1 MNEESAPDEQGIET
15 ENRPKLWR
23 WILGTVIILFSWLI
37 IGSLLTI
44 LIAEFF
50 NLDLEVLTAVDDEGL
65 ATLRG
70 YAPWQSATAI
80 LISFIPLLVA
90 PILLHRLLLQGKVKE
105 LFTRSG
111 RSFAK
116 EVQIGALVML
126 ALIFGSSI
134 PDFIFNNAD
143 YKWSFELGKFLPY
156 LGIALLLIPMQTTAE
171 EVFYRGWIQQR
182 LEKGARSIWLVSTIG
197 GLLFALP
204 HLANP
209 EVSGN
214 IALPIIGYGSTG
226 FMLTWVTMRDKSMG
240 LAVGAHA
247 ANNLSAGL
255 IVSSVDSALPAASLY
270 VTPEVSWGPAAI
282 VSLLFIP
289 LFIWLTGKRS
299 LLSITRLFRERA

>member
-1 MNEESAPDEQGIET
+1 MNALPESSSPEILPA
-15 ENRPKLWR
+15 RPKLWR

-37 IGSLLTI
+37 IGGLLTI
-44 LIAEFF
+44 LVAEIF
-50 NLDLEVLTAVDDEGL
+50 NLDLAVLTAVDDEGRAL
-65 ATLRG
+65 LRS
-70 YAPWQSATAI
+70 YAPWQAASAV
-80 LISFIPLLVA
+80 LISFIPLLLA
-90 PILLHRLLLQGKVKE
+90 PILLHRFLLRGKVKE

-111 RSFAK
+111 RSFAR
-116 EVQIGALVML
+116 EVRIGALVML
-126 ALIFGSSI
+126 SLILASSI
-134 PDFIFNNAD
+134 PDFIFNNSD
-143 YKWSFELGKFLPY
+143 YKWSFDLEKFLPY
-156 LGIALLLIPMQTTAE
+156 LVIVLLLIPMQTTAE

-182 LEKGARSIWLVSTIG
+182 LEKGARSIWFVSTIG

-255 IVSSVDSALPAASLY
+255 LVSSIDSALPSASLY
-270 VTPEVSWGPAAI
+270 VTPEVSWGPAAV
-282 VSLLFIP
+282 VSVLFIP
-289 LFIWLTGKRS
+289 LFIWLTGKWS
-299 LLSITRLFRERA
+299 AKVTS

>member
-1 MNEESAPDEQGIET
+1 MNALPESSSPEILPA
-15 ENRPKLWR
+15 RPKLWR

-37 IGSLLTI
+37 IGGLLTI
-44 LIAEFF
+44 LVAEIF
-50 NLDLEVLTAVDDEGL
+50 NLDLAVLTAVDDEGRAL
-65 ATLRG
+65 LRS
-70 YAPWQSATAI
+70 YAPWQAASAV
-80 LISFIPLLVA
+80 LISFIPLLLA
-90 PILLHRLLLQGKVKE
+90 PILLHRFLLRGKVKE

-111 RSFAK
+111 RSFAG
-116 EVQIGALVML
+116 EVRIGALVML
-126 ALIFGSSI
+126 GLIFASSI
-134 PDFIFNNAD
+134 PDFIFNNSD
-143 YKWSFELGKFLPY
+143 YKWSFDLEKFLPY
-156 LGIALLLIPMQTTAE
+156 LVIALLLIPMQTTAE

-182 LEKGARSIWLVSTIG
+182 LEKVARSIWLVSTIG

-255 IVSSVDSALPAASLY
+255 LVSSIDSALPSASLY
-270 VTPEVSWGPAAI
+270 VTPEVSWGPAAV
-282 VSLLFIP
+282 VSVLFIP
-289 LFIWLTGKRS
+289 LFIWLTGKWS
-299 LLSITRLFRERA
+299 AKVTS

>member
-1 MNEESAPDEQGIET
+1 MNALPESTSPEILPA
-15 ENRPKLWR
+15 RPKLWR

-37 IGSLLTI
+37 IGGLLTI
-44 LIAEFF
+44 LVAEIF
-50 NLDLEVLTAVDDEGL
+50 NLDLAVLTAVDDEGL
-65 ATLRG
+65 ALLRS
-70 YAPWQSATAI
+70 YAPWQAASAI
-80 LISFIPLLVA
+80 LVSFFPLLLA
-90 PILLHRLLLQGKVKE
+90 PIFLHRVLLRGKVKE

-111 RSFAK
+111 RSFAG
-116 EVQIGALVML
+116 EVRIGALVML
-126 ALIFGSSI
+126 GLIFASSI
-134 PDFIFNNAD
+134 PDFIFNNSD
-143 YKWSFELGKFLPY
+143 YKWSFDLDKFLPY
-156 LGIALLLIPMQTTAE
+156 LVIALLLIPMQTTAE

-255 IVSSVDSALPAASLY
+255 LVSSIDSALPSASLY
-270 VTPEVSWGPAAI
+270 VTPEVSWGPAAV
-282 VSLLFIP
+282 VSVLFIP
-289 LFIWLTGKRS
+289 LFIWLTGKWS
-299 LLSITRLFRERA
+299 AKVTS

>member
-1 MNEESAPDEQGIET
+1 MNALPESSSPEILPA
-15 ENRPKLWR
+15 RPKLWR

-37 IGSLLTI
+37 IGGLLTI
-44 LIAEFF
+44 LVAEIF
-50 NLDLEVLTAVDDEGL
+50 NLDLAVLTAVDDEGRAL
-65 ATLRG
+65 LRS
-70 YAPWQSATAI
+70 YAPWQAASAV
-80 LISFIPLLVA
+80 LISFIPLLLA
-90 PILLHRLLLQGKVKE
+90 PILLHRFLLRGKVKE

-111 RSFAK
+111 RSFAG
-116 EVQIGALVML
+116 EVRIGALVML
-126 ALIFGSSI
+126 GLIFASSI
-134 PDFIFNNAD
+134 PDFIFNNSD
-143 YKWSFELGKFLPY
+143 YKWSFDLEKFLPY
-156 LGIALLLIPMQTTAE
+156 LVIALLLIPMQTTAE

-182 LEKGARSIWLVSTIG
+182 LEKGARSIWLVSTFG

-255 IVSSVDSALPAASLY
+255 LVSSIDSALPSASLY
-270 VTPEVSWGPAAI
+270 VTPEVSWGPAAV
-282 VSLLFIP
+282 VSVLFIP
-289 LFIWLTGKRS
+289 LFIWLTGKWS
-299 LLSITRLFRERA
+299 AKVTS

>member
-1 MNEESAPDEQGIET
+1 MNALPESSSPEILPA
-15 ENRPKLWR
+15 RPKLWR

-37 IGSLLTI
+37 IGGLLTI
-44 LIAEFF
+44 LVAEIF
-50 NLDLEVLTAVDDEGL
+50 NLDLAVLTAVDDEGRAL
-65 ATLRG
+65 LRS
-70 YAPWQSATAI
+70 YAPWQAASAV
-80 LISFIPLLVA
+80 LISFIPLLLA
-90 PILLHRLLLQGKVKE
+90 PILLHRFLLRGKDKE

-111 RSFAK
+111 RSFAG
-116 EVQIGALVML
+116 EVRIGALVML
-126 ALIFGSSI
+126 GLIFASSI
-134 PDFIFNNAD
+134 PDFIFNNSD
-143 YKWSFELGKFLPY
+143 YKWSFDLEKFLPY
-156 LGIALLLIPMQTTAE
+156 LVFALLLIPMQTTAE

-255 IVSSVDSALPAASLY
+255 LVSSIDSALPSASLY
-270 VTPEVSWGPAAI
+270 VTPEVSWGPAAV
-282 VSLLFIP
+282 VSVFFIP
-289 LFIWLTGKRS
+289 LFIWLTGKWS
-299 LLSITRLFRERA
+299 AKVTS

>member
-1 MNEESAPDEQGIET
+1 MNALPESSSPEILPA
-15 ENRPKLWR
+15 RPKLWR

-37 IGSLLTI
+37 IGGLLTI
-44 LIAEFF
+44 LVAEIF
-50 NLDLEVLTAVDDEGL
+50 NLDLAVLTAVDDEGRAL
-65 ATLRG
+65 LRS
-70 YAPWQSATAI
+70 YAPWQAASAV
-80 LISFIPLLVA
+80 LISFIPLLLA
-90 PILLHRLLLQGKVKE
+90 PILLHRFLLRGKVKE

-111 RSFAK
+111 RSFAG
-116 EVQIGALVML
+116 EVRIGALVML
-126 ALIFGSSI
+126 GLIFASSI
-134 PDFIFNNAD
+134 PDFIFNNSD
-143 YKWSFELGKFLPY
+143 YKWSFDLEKFLPY
-156 LGIALLLIPMQTTAE
+156 LVIVLLLIPMQTTAE

-255 IVSSVDSALPAASLY
+255 LVSSIDSALPSASLY
-270 VTPEVSWGPAAI
+270 VTPEVSWGPAAV
-282 VSLLFIP
+282 VSVLFIP
-289 LFIWLTGKRS
+289 LFIWLTGKWS
-299 LLSITRLFRERA
+299 AKVTS

>member
-1 MNEESAPDEQGIET
+1 MNALPESTSPEILPA
-15 ENRPKLWR
+15 RPKLWR

-37 IGSLLTI
+37 IGGLLAI
-44 LIAEFF
+44 LVAEIF
-50 NLDLEVLTAVDDEGL
+50 NLDLAVLTAVDDEGRAL
-65 ATLRG
+65 LRS
-70 YAPWQSATAI
+70 YAPWQAASAV
-80 LISFIPLLVA
+80 LISFIPLLLA
-90 PILLHRLLLQGKVKE
+90 PILLHRFLLRGKVKE

-111 RSFAK
+111 RSFAG
-116 EVQIGALVML
+116 EVRIGTLVML
-126 ALIFGSSI
+126 GLILASSI
-134 PDFIFNNAD
+134 PDFIFNNSD
-143 YKWSFELGKFLPY
+143 YKWSFDLEKFLPY
-156 LGIALLLIPMQTTAE
+156 LVIALLLIPMQTTAE

-255 IVSSVDSALPAASLY
+255 LVSSIDSALPSASLY
-270 VTPEVSWGPAAI
+270 VTPEVSWGPAAV
-282 VSLLFIP
+282 VSVLFIP
-289 LFIWLTGKRS
+289 LFIWLTGKWS
-299 LLSITRLFRERA
+299 AKVTS

>member
-1 MNEESAPDEQGIET
+1 MNALPESTSPEILPA
-15 ENRPKLWR
+15 RPKLWR
-23 WILGTVIILFSWLI
+23 WILGTVMILFSWLI
-37 IGSLLTI
+37 IGGLLTI
-44 LIAEFF
+44 LVAEIF
-50 NLDLEVLTAVDDEGL
+50 NLDLAVLTAVDDEGRAL
-65 ATLRG
+65 LRS
-70 YAPWQSATAI
+70 YAPWQAASAV
-80 LISFIPLLVA
+80 LISFIPLLLA
-90 PILLHRLLLQGKVKE
+90 PIFLHRVLLRGKVKE

-111 RSFAK
+111 RSFAG
-116 EVQIGALVML
+116 EVRIGALVML
-126 ALIFGSSI
+126 GLILASSI
-134 PDFIFNNAD
+134 PDFIFNNSD
-143 YKWSFELGKFLPY
+143 YKWSFDLEKFLPY
-156 LGIALLLIPMQTTAE
+156 LVIALLLIPMQTTAE

-255 IVSSVDSALPAASLY
+255 LVSSIDSALPSASLY
-270 VTPEVSWGPAAI
+270 VTPEVSWGPAAV
-282 VSLLFIP
+282 VSVLFIP
-289 LFIWLTGKRS
+289 LFIWLTGKWS
-299 LLSITRLFRERA
+299 AKVTS

>member
-1 MNEESAPDEQGIET
+1 MNALPESSSPEILPA
-15 ENRPKLWR
+15 RPKLWR

-37 IGSLLTI
+37 IGGLLTI
-44 LIAEFF
+44 LVAEIF
-50 NLDLEVLTAVDDEGL
+50 NLDLAVLTAVDDEGRAL
-65 ATLRG
+65 LRS
-70 YAPWQSATAI
+70 YAPWQAASAV
-80 LISFIPLLVA
+80 LISFIPLLLA
-90 PILLHRLLLQGKVKE
+90 PILLHRFLLRGKVKE

-111 RSFAK
+111 RSFSG
-116 EVQIGALVML
+116 EVRIGALVML
-126 ALIFGSSI
+126 GLIFASSI
-134 PDFIFNNAD
+134 PDFIFNNSD
-143 YKWSFELGKFLPY
+143 YKWSFDLEKFLPY
-156 LGIALLLIPMQTTAE
+156 LVIALLLIPMQTTAE

-182 LEKGARSIWLVSTIG
+182 LEKGARSIWFVSTIG

-255 IVSSVDSALPAASLY
+255 LVSSIDSALPSASLY
-270 VTPEVSWGPAAI
+270 VTPEVSWGPAAV
-282 VSLLFIP
+282 VSVLFIP
-289 LFIWLTGKRS
+289 LFIWLTGKWS
-299 LLSITRLFRERA
+299 AKVTS

>member
-1 MNEESAPDEQGIET
+1 MNALPESSSPEILPA
-15 ENRPKLWR
+15 RPKLWR

-37 IGSLLTI
+37 IGGLLTI
-44 LIAEFF
+44 LVAEIF
-50 NLDLEVLTAVDDEGL
+50 NLDLAVLTAVDDEGRAL
-65 ATLRG
+65 LRS
-70 YAPWQSATAI
+70 YAPWQAASAV
-80 LISFIPLLVA
+80 LISFIPLLLA
-90 PILLHRLLLQGKVKE
+90 PILLHRFLLRGKVKE

-111 RSFAK
+111 RSFAG
-116 EVQIGALVML
+116 EVRIGALVML
-126 ALIFGSSI
+126 GLILASSI
-134 PDFIFNNAD
+134 PDFIFNNSD
-143 YKWSFELGKFLPY
+143 YKWSFDLEKFLPY
-156 LGIALLLIPMQTTAE
+156 LVIALLLIPMQTTAE

-182 LEKGARSIWLVSTIG
+182 LEKGARSIWFVSTIG

-255 IVSSVDSALPAASLY
+255 LVSSIDSALPSASLY
-270 VTPEVSWGPAAI
+270 VTPEVSWGPAAV
-282 VSLLFIP
+282 VSVLFIP
-289 LFIWLTGKRS
+289 LFIWLTGKWS
-299 LLSITRLFRERA
+299 AKVTS

>member
-1 MNEESAPDEQGIET
+1 MNALPESTSPEILPA
-15 ENRPKLWR
+15 RPKLWR

-37 IGSLLTI
+37 IGGLLTI
-44 LIAEFF
+44 LVAEIF
-50 NLDLEVLTAVDDEGL
+50 NLDLAVLTAVDDEGRAL
-65 ATLRG
+65 LRS
-70 YAPWQSATAI
+70 YAPWQAASAV
-80 LISFIPLLVA
+80 LISFIPLLLA
-90 PILLHRLLLQGKVKE
+90 PILLHRFLLRGKVKE

-111 RSFAK
+111 RSFAG
-116 EVQIGALVML
+116 EVRIGALVML
-126 ALIFGSSI
+126 GLILASSI
-134 PDFIFNNAD
+134 PDFIFNNSD
-143 YKWSFELGKFLPY
+143 YKWSFDLEKFLPY
-156 LGIALLLIPMQTTAE
+156 LVIALLLIPMQTTAE

-255 IVSSVDSALPAASLY
+255 LVSSIDSALPSASLY
-270 VTPEVSWGPAAI
+270 VTPEVSWGPAAV
-282 VSLLFIP
+282 VSVLFIP
-289 LFIWLTGKRS
+289 LFIWLTGKWS
-299 LLSITRLFRERA
+299 AKVTS

>member
-1 MNEESAPDEQGIET
+1 MNALPESSSPEILPA
-15 ENRPKLWR
+15 RPKLWR

-37 IGSLLTI
+37 IGGLLTI
-44 LIAEFF
+44 LVAEIF
-50 NLDLEVLTAVDDEGL
+50 NLDLAVLTAVDDEGRAL
-65 ATLRG
+65 LRS
-70 YAPWQSATAI
+70 YAPWQAASAV
-80 LISFIPLLVA
+80 LISFIPLLLA
-90 PILLHRLLLQGKVKE
+90 PILLHRFLLRGKVKE

-111 RSFAK
+111 RSFAR
-116 EVQIGALVML
+116 EVRSGALVML
-126 ALIFGSSI
+126 SLILASSI
-134 PDFIFNNAD
+134 PDFIFNNSD
-143 YKWSFELGKFLPY
+143 YKWSFDLEKFLPY
-156 LGIALLLIPMQTTAE
+156 LVIALLLIPMQTTAE

-255 IVSSVDSALPAASLY
+255 LVSSIDSALPSASLY
-270 VTPEVSWGPAAI
+270 VTPEVSWGPAAV
-282 VSLLFIP
+282 VSVLFIP
-289 LFIWLTGKRS
+289 LFIWLTGKWS
-299 LLSITRLFRERA
+299 AKVTS

>member
-1 MNEESAPDEQGIET
+1 MNALPESSSPEILPA
-15 ENRPKLWR
+15 RPKLWR

-37 IGSLLTI
+37 IGGLLTI
-44 LIAEFF
+44 LVAEIF
-50 NLDLEVLTAVDDEGL
+50 NLDLAVLTAVDDEGRAL
-65 ATLRG
+65 LRS
-70 YAPWQSATAI
+70 YAPWQAASAV
-80 LISFIPLLVA
+80 LISFIPLLLA
-90 PILLHRLLLQGKVKE
+90 PILLHRFLLRGKVKE

-111 RSFAK
+111 RSFAR
-116 EVQIGALVML
+116 EVRIGALVML
-126 ALIFGSSI
+126 SLILASSI
-134 PDFIFNNAD
+134 PDFIFNNSD
-143 YKWSFELGKFLPY
+143 YKWSFDLEKFLPY
-156 LGIALLLIPMQTTAE
+156 LVIALLLIPMQTTAE

-255 IVSSVDSALPAASLY
+255 LVSSIDSALPSASLY
-270 VTPEVSWGPAAI
+270 VTPEVSWGPAAV
-282 VSLLFIP
+282 VSVLFIP
-289 LFIWLTGKRS
+289 LFIWLTGKWS
-299 LLSITRLFRERA
+299 AKVTS

>member
-1 MNEESAPDEQGIET
+1 MNALPVSSSPEILPA
-15 ENRPKLWR
+15 RPKLWR

-37 IGSLLTI
+37 IGGLLTI
-44 LIAEFF
+44 LVAEIF
-50 NLDLEVLTAVDDEGL
+50 NLDLAVLTAVDDEGRAL
-65 ATLRG
+65 LRS
-70 YAPWQSATAI
+70 YAPGQAASAV
-80 LISFIPLLVA
+80 LISFIPLLLA
-90 PILLHRLLLQGKVKE
+90 PILLHRFLLRGKVKE

-111 RSFAK
+111 RSFAG
-116 EVQIGALVML
+116 EVRIGALVML
-126 ALIFGSSI
+126 GLIFASSI
-134 PDFIFNNAD
+134 PDFIFNNSD
-143 YKWSFELGKFLPY
+143 YKWSFDLEKFLPY
-156 LGIALLLIPMQTTAE
+156 LVIALLLIPMQTTAE

-255 IVSSVDSALPAASLY
+255 LVSSIDSALPSASLY
-270 VTPEVSWGPAAI
+270 VTPEVSWGPAAV
-282 VSLLFIP
+282 VSVLFIP
-289 LFIWLTGKRS
+289 LFIWLTGKWS
-299 LLSITRLFRERA
+299 AKVTS

>member
-1 MNEESAPDEQGIET
+1 MNALPESSSPEILPA
-15 ENRPKLWR
+15 RPKLWR

-37 IGSLLTI
+37 IGGLLTI
-44 LIAEFF
+44 LVAEIF
-50 NLDLEVLTAVDDEGL
+50 NLDLAVLTAVDDEGRAL
-65 ATLRG
+65 LRS
-70 YAPWQSATAI
+70 YAPWQAASAV
-80 LISFIPLLVA
+80 LISFIPLLLA
-90 PILLHRLLLQGKVKE
+90 PILLHRFLLRGKVKE

-111 RSFAK
+111 RSFAR
-116 EVQIGALVML
+116 EVRIGALVML
-126 ALIFGSSI
+126 SLILASSI
-134 PDFIFNNAD
+134 PDFIFNNSD
-143 YKWSFELGKFLPY
+143 YKWTFDLEKFLPY
-156 LGIALLLIPMQTTAE
+156 LVIALLLIPMQTTAE

-182 LEKGARSIWLVSTIG
+182 LEKGARSIWFVSTIG

-255 IVSSVDSALPAASLY
+255 LVSSIDSALPSASLY
-270 VTPEVSWGPAAI
+270 VTPEVSWGPAAV
-282 VSLLFIP
+282 VSVLFIP
-289 LFIWLTGKRS
+289 LFIWLTGKWS
-299 LLSITRLFRERA
+299 AKVTS

>member
-1 MNEESAPDEQGIET
+1 MNALPESTSPEILPA
-15 ENRPKLWR
+15 RPKLWR

-37 IGSLLTI
+37 IGGLLTI
-44 LIAEFF
+44 LVAENF
-50 NLDLEVLTAVDDEGL
+50 NLDLAVLTAVDDEGRAL
-65 ATLRG
+65 LRS
-70 YAPWQSATAI
+70 YAPWQAASAV
-80 LISFIPLLVA
+80 LISFIPLLLA
-90 PILLHRLLLQGKVKE
+90 PILLHRFLLRGKVKE

-111 RSFAK
+111 RSFAG
-116 EVQIGALVML
+116 EVRIGALVML
-126 ALIFGSSI
+126 GLILASSI
-134 PDFIFNNAD
+134 PDFIFNNSD
-143 YKWSFELGKFLPY
+143 YKWSFDLEKFLPY
-156 LGIALLLIPMQTTAE
+156 LVIALLLIPMQTTAE

-182 LEKGARSIWLVSTIG
+182 LEKGARSIWFVSTIG

-255 IVSSVDSALPAASLY
+255 LVSSIDSALPSASLY
-270 VTPEVSWGPAAI
+270 VTPEVSWGPAAV
-282 VSLLFIP
+282 VSVLFIP
-289 LFIWLTGKRS
+289 LFIWLTGKWS
-299 LLSITRLFRERA
+299 AKVTS

>member
-1 MNEESAPDEQGIET
+1 MNALPESSSPEILPA
-15 ENRPKLWR
+15 RPKLWR

-37 IGSLLTI
+37 IGGLLTI
-44 LIAEFF
+44 LVAEIF
-50 NLDLEVLTAVDDEGL
+50 NLDLAVLTAVDDEGRAL
-65 ATLRG
+65 LRS
-70 YAPWQSATAI
+70 YAPWQAASAV
-80 LISFIPLLVA
+80 LISFIPLLLA
-90 PILLHRLLLQGKVKE
+90 PILLHRFLLRGKVKE

-111 RSFAK
+111 RSFAG
-116 EVQIGALVML
+116 EVRIGALVML
-126 ALIFGSSI
+126 GLIFASSI
-134 PDFIFNNAD
+134 PDFIFNNSD
-143 YKWSFELGKFLPY
+143 YKWSFDLEKFLPY
-156 LGIALLLIPMQTTAE
+156 FVIALLLIPMQTTAE

-255 IVSSVDSALPAASLY
+255 LVSSIDSALPSASLY
-270 VTPEVSWGPAAI
+270 VTPEVSWGPAAV
-282 VSLLFIP
+282 VSVLFIP
-289 LFIWLTGKRS
+289 LFIWLTGKWS
-299 LLSITRLFRERA
+299 AKVTS

>member
-1 MNEESAPDEQGIET
+1 MNALPESTSPEILPA
-15 ENRPKLWR
+15 RPKLWR

-37 IGSLLTI
+37 IGGLLTI
-44 LIAEFF
+44 LVAEIF
-50 NLDLEVLTAVDDEGL
+50 NLDLAVLTAVDDEGRAL
-65 ATLRG
+65 LRS
-70 YAPWQSATAI
+70 YAAWQAASAV
-80 LISFIPLLVA
+80 LISFIPLLLA
-90 PILLHRLLLQGKVKE
+90 PILLHRFLLRGKVKE

-111 RSFAK
+111 RSFAG
-116 EVQIGALVML
+116 EVRIGALVML
-126 ALIFGSSI
+126 GLIFASSI
-134 PDFIFNNAD
+134 PDFIFNNSD
-143 YKWSFELGKFLPY
+143 YKWSFDLEKFLPY
-156 LGIALLLIPMQTTAE
+156 LVIALLLIPMQTTAE

-255 IVSSVDSALPAASLY
+255 LVSSIDSALPSASLY
-270 VTPEVSWGPAAI
+270 VTPEVSWGPAAV
-282 VSLLFIP
+282 VSVLFIP
-289 LFIWLTGKRS
+289 LFIWLTGKWS
-299 LLSITRLFRERA
+299 AKVTS

>member
-1 MNEESAPDEQGIET
+1 MNALPESSSPEILPA
-15 ENRPKLWR
+15 RPKLWR

-37 IGSLLTI
+37 IGGLLTI
-44 LIAEFF
+44 LVAEIF
-50 NLDLEVLTAVDDEGL
+50 NLDLAVLTAVDDEGRAL
-65 ATLRG
+65 LRS
-70 YAPWQSATAI
+70 YAPWQAASAV
-80 LISFIPLLVA
+80 LISFIPLLLA
-90 PILLHRLLLQGKVKE
+90 PILLHRFLLRGKVKE

-111 RSFAK
+111 RSFAR
-116 EVQIGALVML
+116 EVRIGALVML
-126 ALIFGSSI
+126 SLILASSI
-134 PDFIFNNAD
+134 PDFIFNNSD
-143 YKWSFELGKFLPY
+143 YKWSFDLEKFLPY
-156 LGIALLLIPMQTTAE
+156 LVIVLLLIPMQTTAE

-182 LEKGARSIWLVSTIG
+182 LEKGARSIWFVSTIG

-255 IVSSVDSALPAASLY
+255 LVSSIDSALPSASLY
-270 VTPEVSWGPAAI
+270 ITPEVSWGPAAV
-282 VSLLFIP
+282 VSVLFIP
-289 LFIWLTGKRS
+289 LFIWLTGKWS
-299 LLSITRLFRERA
+299 AKVTS

>member
-1 MNEESAPDEQGIET
+1 MNALPESTSPEILPA
-15 ENRPKLWR
+15 RPKLWR
-23 WILGTVIILFSWLI
+23 WILGTVMILFSWLI
-37 IGSLLTI
+37 IGGLLTI
-44 LIAEFF
+44 LVAEIF
-50 NLDLEVLTAVDDEGL
+50 NLDLAVLTAVDDEGRAL
-65 ATLRG
+65 LRS
-70 YAPWQSATAI
+70 YAPWQAASAV
-80 LISFIPLLVA
+80 LISFIPLLLA
-90 PILLHRLLLQGKVKE
+90 PILLHRFLLRGKVKE

-111 RSFAK
+111 RSFAG
-116 EVQIGALVML
+116 EVRIGALVML
-126 ALIFGSSI
+126 GLIFASSI
-134 PDFIFNNAD
+134 PDFIFNNSD
-143 YKWSFELGKFLPY
+143 YKWSFDLEKFLPY
-156 LGIALLLIPMQTTAE
+156 LVIALLLIPMQTTAE

-255 IVSSVDSALPAASLY
+255 LVSSIDSALPSASLY
-270 VTPEVSWGPAAI
+270 VTPEVSWGPAAV
-282 VSLLFIP
+282 VSVLFIP
-289 LFIWLTGKRS
+289 LFIWLTGKWS
-299 LLSITRLFRERA
+299 AKVTS

>member
-1 MNEESAPDEQGIET
+1 MNALPESSSPEILPA
-15 ENRPKLWR
+15 RPKLWR

-37 IGSLLTI
+37 IGGLLTI
-44 LIAEFF
+44 LVAEIF
-50 NLDLEVLTAVDDEGL
+50 NLDLAVLTAVDDEGRAL
-65 ATLRG
+65 LRS
-70 YAPWQSATAI
+70 YAPWQAASAV
-80 LISFIPLLVA
+80 LISFIPLLLA
-90 PILLHRLLLQGKVKE
+90 PILLHRFLLRGKVKE

-111 RSFAK
+111 RSFAG
-116 EVQIGALVML
+116 EVRIGALVML
-126 ALIFGSSI
+126 GLILASSI
-134 PDFIFNNAD
+134 PDFIFNNSD
-143 YKWSFELGKFLPY
+143 YKWSFDLEKFLPY
-156 LGIALLLIPMQTTAE
+156 LVIALLLIPMQTTAE

-255 IVSSVDSALPAASLY
+255 LVSSIDSALSSASLY
-270 VTPEVSWGPAAI
+270 VTPEVSWGPAAV
-282 VSLLFIP
+282 VSVLFIP
-289 LFIWLTGKRS
+289 LFIWLTGKWS
-299 LLSITRLFRERA
+299 AKVTS

>member
-1 MNEESAPDEQGIET
+1 MNALPESSSPEILPA
-15 ENRPKLWR
+15 RPKLWR

-37 IGSLLTI
+37 IGGLLTI
-44 LIAEFF
+44 LVAEIF
-50 NLDLEVLTAVDDEGL
+50 NLDLAVLTAVDDEGRAL
-65 ATLRG
+65 LRS
-70 YAPWQSATAI
+70 YAPWQAASAV
-80 LISFIPLLVA
+80 LISFIPLLLA
-90 PILLHRLLLQGKVKE
+90 PILLHRFLLRGKVKE

-111 RSFAK
+111 RSFAG
-116 EVQIGALVML
+116 EVRIGALVML
-126 ALIFGSSI
+126 SLILASSI
-134 PDFIFNNAD
+134 PDFIFNNSD
-143 YKWSFELGKFLPY
+143 YKWSFDLEKFLPY
-156 LGIALLLIPMQTTAE
+156 LVIALLLIPMQTTAE

-255 IVSSVDSALPAASLY
+255 LVSSIDSALPSASLY
-270 VTPEVSWGPAAI
+270 VTPEVSWGPAAV
-282 VSLLFIP
+282 VSVLFIP
-289 LFIWLTGKRS
+289 LFIWLTGKWS
-299 LLSITRLFRERA
+299 AKVTS

>member
-1 MNEESAPDEQGIET
+1 MNALPESSSPEILPA
-15 ENRPKLWR
+15 RPKLWR

-37 IGSLLTI
+37 IGGLLTI
-44 LIAEFF
+44 LVAEIF
-50 NLDLEVLTAVDDEGL
+50 NLDLAVLTAVDDEGRAL
-65 ATLRG
+65 LRS
-70 YAPWQSATAI
+70 YAPWQAASAV
-80 LISFIPLLVA
+80 LISFIPLLLA
-90 PILLHRLLLQGKVKE
+90 PILLHRFLLRGKVKE

-111 RSFAK
+111 RSFAG
-116 EVQIGALVML
+116 EVRIGALVML
-126 ALIFGSSI
+126 GLIFASSI
-134 PDFIFNNAD
+134 PDFIFNNSD
-143 YKWSFELGKFLPY
+143 YKWSFDLEKFLPY
-156 LGIALLLIPMQTTAE
+156 LVIALLLIPMQTTAE

-182 LEKGARSIWLVSTIG
+182 LEKGARSIWFVSTIG

-255 IVSSVDSALPAASLY
+255 LVSSIDSALPSASLY
-270 VTPEVSWGPAAI
+270 VTPEVSWGPAAV
-282 VSLLFIP
+282 VSVLFIP
-289 LFIWLTGKRS
+289 LFIWLTGKWS
-299 LLSITRLFRERA
+299 AKVTS

>member
-1 MNEESAPDEQGIET
+1 MNALPESTSPEILPA
-15 ENRPKLWR
+15 RPKLWR

-37 IGSLLTI
+37 IGGLLTI
-44 LIAEFF
+44 LVAEIF
-50 NLDLEVLTAVDDEGL
+50 NLDLAVLTAVDDEGRAL
-65 ATLRG
+65 LRS
-70 YAPWQSATAI
+70 YAPWQAASAV
-80 LISFIPLLVA
+80 LISFIPLLLA
-90 PILLHRLLLQGKVKE
+90 PILLHRFLLRGKVKE

-111 RSFAK
+111 RSFAG
-116 EVQIGALVML
+116 EVRIGALVML
-126 ALIFGSSI
+126 GLIFASSI
-134 PDFIFNNAD
+134 PDFIFNNSD
-143 YKWSFELGKFLPY
+143 YKWSFDLEKFLPY
-156 LGIALLLIPMQTTAE
+156 LVIALLLIPMQTTAE

-182 LEKGARSIWLVSTIG
+182 LEKGARSIWFVSTIG

-255 IVSSVDSALPAASLY
+255 LVSSIDSALPSASLY
-270 VTPEVSWGPAAI
+270 VTPEVSWGPAAV
-282 VSLLFIP
+282 VSVLFIP
-289 LFIWLTGKRS
+289 LFIWLTGKWS
-299 LLSITRLFRERA
+299 AKVTS

>member
-1 MNEESAPDEQGIET
+1 MNALPESSSPEILPARQ
-15 ENRPKLWR
+15 KLWR

-37 IGSLLTI
+37 IGGLLTI
-44 LIAEFF
+44 LVAEIF
-50 NLDLEVLTAVDDEGL
+50 NLDLAVLTAVDDEGRAL
-65 ATLRG
+65 LRS
-70 YAPWQSATAI
+70 YAPWQAASAV
-80 LISFIPLLVA
+80 LISFIPLLLA
-90 PILLHRLLLQGKVKE
+90 PILLHRFLLRGKVKE

-111 RSFAK
+111 RSFAG
-116 EVQIGALVML
+116 EVRIGALVML
-126 ALIFGSSI
+126 GLILASSI
-134 PDFIFNNAD
+134 PDFIFNNSD
-143 YKWSFELGKFLPY
+143 YKWSFDLEKFLPY
-156 LGIALLLIPMQTTAE
+156 LVIALLLIPMQTTAE

-182 LEKGARSIWLVSTIG
+182 LEKGARSIWFVSTIG

-255 IVSSVDSALPAASLY
+255 LVSSIDSALPSASLY
-270 VTPEVSWGPAAI
+270 VTPEVSWGPAAV
-282 VSLLFIP
+282 VSVLFIP
-289 LFIWLTGKRS
+289 LFIWLTGKWS
-299 LLSITRLFRERA
+299 AKVTS

>member
-1 MNEESAPDEQGIET
+1 MNALPESTSPEILPA
-15 ENRPKLWR
+15 RPKLWR

-37 IGSLLTI
+37 IGGLLTI
-44 LIAEFF
+44 LVAEIF
-50 NLDLEVLTAVDDEGL
+50 NLDLAVLTAVDDEGRAL
-65 ATLRG
+65 LRI
-70 YAPWQSATAI
+70 YAACQAASAV
-80 LISFIPLLVA
+80 LISFIPLLLA
-90 PILLHRLLLQGKVKE
+90 PILLHRFLLRGKVKE

-111 RSFAK
+111 RSFAG
-116 EVQIGALVML
+116 EVRIGALVML
-126 ALIFGSSI
+126 GLIFASSI
-134 PDFIFNNAD
+134 PDFIFNNSD
-143 YKWSFELGKFLPY
+143 YKWSFDLEKFLPY
-156 LGIALLLIPMQTTAE
+156 LVIALLLIPMQTTAE

-255 IVSSVDSALPAASLY
+255 LVSSIDSALPSASLY
-270 VTPEVSWGPAAI
+270 VTPEVSWGPAAV
-282 VSLLFIP
+282 VSVLFIP
-289 LFIWLTGKRS
+289 LFIWLTGKWS
-299 LLSITRLFRERA
+299 AKVTS

>member
-1 MNEESAPDEQGIET
+1 MNALPESSSPEILPA
-15 ENRPKLWR
+15 RPKLWR

-37 IGSLLTI
+37 IGGLLTI
-44 LIAEFF
+44 LVAEIF
-50 NLDLEVLTAVDDEGL
+50 NLDLAVLTAVDDEGRAL
-65 ATLRG
+65 LRS
-70 YAPWQSATAI
+70 YAPWQAASAV
-80 LISFIPLLVA
+80 LISFIPLLLA
-90 PILLHRLLLQGKVKE
+90 PILLHRFLLRGKVKE

-111 RSFAK
+111 RSFAG
-116 EVQIGALVML
+116 EVRIGALVML
-126 ALIFGSSI
+126 GLILASSI
-134 PDFIFNNAD
+134 PDFIFNNSD
-143 YKWSFELGKFLPY
+143 YKWSFDLEKFLPY
-156 LGIALLLIPMQTTAE
+156 LVIALLLIPMQTTAE

-255 IVSSVDSALPAASLY
+255 LVSSIDSALPSASLY
-270 VTPEVSWGPAAI
+270 VTPEVSWGPAAV
-282 VSLLFIP
+282 VSVLFIP
-289 LFIWLTGKRS
+289 LFIWLTGKWS
-299 LLSITRLFRERA
+299 AKVTS